1 MAPSL
6 AAGSDHLRHE
16 TAQRDSM
23 DETNGGQGVVDH
35 RTGFQKVWA
44 TVLGIVLLVGG
55 VILAG
60 IFYGDVALTIVG
72 GVVAVIGL
80 GLLRYA
86 LMRRRRLARG

>member
-1 MAPSL
+1 MTTRAPWQH
-6 AAGSDHLRHE
+6 GRNE
-16 TAQRDSM
+16 T
-23 DETNGGQGVVDH
+23 EGTPVVDH

-55 VILAG
+55 VVLAG
-60 IFYGDVALTIVG
+60 IFYGDVALTVVG

-86 LMRRRRLARG
+86 LMSRRRLARD

>member
-1 MAPSL
+1 
-6 AAGSDHLRHE
+6 
-16 TAQRDSM
+16 
-23 DETNGGQGVVDH
+23 VVDH

-44 TVLGIVLLVGG
+44 TVLGLALLIGG

-60 IFYGDVALTIVG
+60 IFYGDVAFTVVG
-72 GVVAVIGL
+72 GVIAITGL

>member
-1 MAPSL
+1 MAE
-6 AAGSDHLRHE
+6 R
-16 TAQRDSM
+16 RKDS
-23 DETNGGQGVVDH
+23 VVDH
-35 RTGFQKVWA
+35 RTGDQRLWA
-44 TVLGIVLLVGG
+44 TVAGVVLLVGG

-60 IFYGDVALTIVG
+60 IFYGDVALTVAG

>member
-1 MAPSL
+1 M
-6 AAGSDHLRHE
+6 
-16 TAQRDSM
+16 
-23 DETNGGQGVVDH
+23 VDH
-35 RTGFQKVWA
+35 RTAFQKAWA
-44 TVLGIVLLVGG
+44 IVLGVVLLVGG

-60 IFYGDVALTIVG
+60 IFYGDVALTVAG